1 MLLAC
6 AVTTARALE
15 TPADLSTFLQNH
27 WQHTLGN
34 DARIYADDFAS
45 AAEYCFSKGQ
55 TDDMRVFIAQDRQK
69 LLDRWPDRD
78 YSDAAMQLRM
88 VSPEEAKYTFEFDC
102 KYRNGQ
108 QSTSGHC
115 LQVADVQKVEG
126 RWKIMQFDEG
136 IEKPL
141 PQGSKFT
148 ATNADA
154 ATVIS
159 DLGLIGTWVA
169 TSNWKIRFNIEAG
182 RATVTLIRP
191 SYVTK
196 IDTVR
201 NARVAGNRIVV
212 EEIDADSGAVFDVS
226 YIMVGHSIRIW
237 DSRTKDTVYVK
248 DGISQTKNVS
258 SEWYTKVE
266 TAPSSGSSRSPTN
279 GTSSR
284 RP

>member
-6 AVTTARALE
+6 GVTTAMALE
-15 TPADLSTFLQNH
+15 TPADLSAFMQNH

-45 AAEYCFSKGQ
+45 AAEYCFSKRQ
-55 TDDMRVFIAQDRQK
+55 TDDMRVFIVQDRQK

-88 VSPEEAKYTFEFDC
+88 VSPEEAKYTFEFDY
-102 KYRNGQ
+102 KYRNGE

-115 LQVADVQKVEG
+115 LQVADVQKIDG

-136 IEKPL
+136 IDTPL

-148 ATNADA
+148 ASNADT

-159 DLGLIGTWVA
+159 DLGLIGTWA
-169 TSNWKIRFNIEAG
+169 TTSNWKIRFNIEAG
-182 RATVTLIRP
+182 RPTVTLIRP
-191 SYVTK
+191 SYVTDVAK
-196 IDTVR
+196 VR
-201 NARVAGNRIVV
+201 SARVAGNRIVV
-212 EEIDADSGAVFDVS
+212 EEIDSNSGAIYTVS
-226 YIMVGHSIRIW
+226 YVMVGHSIRIW

-248 DGISQTKNVS
+248 DGVSQTMNGF
-258 SEWYTKVE
+258 SEWYTKI
-266 TAPSSGSSRSPTN
+266 TN
-279 GTSSR
+279 R
-284 RP
+284 